1 MKLIKRKWKNYFYTY
16 NRDIN
21 TVKINIF
28 LFKKVYPKEEW
39 ELKFIVSELTIKF
52 LILHKKDVNEN
63 DIGESL
69 QFLDWQCDESLY
81 EDIGDYLDENYSL
94 NDN

>member
-1 MKLIKRKWKNYFYTY
+1 M
-16 NRDIN
+16 
-21 TVKINIF
+21 
-28 LFKKVYPKEEW
+28 YPKEEW